1 MKDCIFCKIV
11 QGKAEAAKIWE
22 DDEFVAFLDLYPCTK
37 GMALVVP
44 KKHYHSYA
52 FDMPDDVY
60 ARLML
65 ATKRVALLLDRKLPV
80 KRSAMVMEGMAIDHV
95 HINVYPMHGLSVKF
109 KQVLADERIFFEKY
123 EGYISTQLGLK
134 ADMKELKRLAAK
146 IAG

>member
-1 MKDCIFCKIV
+1 MKDCIFCKIA

-22 DDEFVAFLDLYPCTK
+22 DDEFMAFLDLYPSTK

-44 KKHYHSYA
+44 KKHYPSYA

-65 ATKRVALLLDRKLPV
+65 AVKRVALLLDRKLPV
-80 KRSAMVMEGMAIDHV
+80 KRTAMVMEGMAIDHV

-109 KQVLADERIFFEKY
+109 KEVLADERILFEKY
-123 EGYISTQLGLK
+123 EGYISTQLGPK
-134 ADMKELKRLAAK
+134 ADMKELKKLAAK
-146 IAG
+146 IRR